1 MDQLAALRALRRVV
15 ELGSFTAAADALGIS
30 HTIVSRQVRQL
41 EEHLGAQLL
50 NRTTRR
56 FALTDAGRDY
66 YEASRQILDALD
78 DADRNVGR
86 HQARPSG
93 TLRINAP
100 MAFGT
105 LELSLWLPSF
115 MAAYPELQVD
125 LVCNDRMVDLIEEG
139 FDVGLRLVRGLP
151 DSTLVARKLA
161 SSPVLAVASPAYLR
175 RHGMPA
181 SPADLARHNCLVY
194 TQAAKPA
201 EWTFLRS
208 ASPSAGAA
216 AITVAG
222 ARTDAG
228 GDTETCTVSV
238 RGTLQANTSV
248 ALRGAALAGAGIISC
263 ASFIVQDALQ
273 SGALVAVLPGWRQA
287 PRELY
292 ALYPQNRH
300 QSPKVRAFIDFAATH
315 YLASGAG

>member
-30 HTIVSRQVRQL
+30 HTVVSRQVRQL

-66 YEASRQILDALD
+66 YDAARQVLDTLD
-78 DADRNVGR
+78 QAERNVGR
-86 HQARPSG
+86 HQAEPTG

-105 LELSLWLPSF
+105 LEVAQWLPGF
-115 MAAYPELQVD
+115 MARYPGVQVD

-139 FDVGLRLVRGLP
+139 FDVALRLARGLP
-151 DSTLVARKLA
+151 DSTLVARRLA
-161 SSPVLAVASPAYLR
+161 ASQVVLAASPAYLR
-175 RHGMPA
+175 QHGAPA
-181 SPADLARHNCLVY
+181 TPAELAQHNCLVY
-194 TQAAKPA
+194 TAAA
-201 EWTFLRS
+201 RAHEWTLLGPDGS
-208 ASPSAGAA
+208 EH
-216 AITVAG
+216 TVA
-222 ARTDAG
+222 
-228 GDTETCTVSV
+228 V
-238 RGTLQANTSV
+238 RGTLQANTNI
-248 ALRGAALAGAGIISC
+248 ALRAAAVAGAGI
-263 ASFIVQDALQ
+263 ANAAAFILRDELA
-273 SGALVAVLPGWRQA
+273 SGALVEVLPGYTPK

-300 QSPKVRAFIDFAATH
+300 LSPKVRAFVDYAASI
-315 YLASGAG
+315 YINIF

>member
-66 YEASRQILDALD
+66 YESTREVLDLLD

-86 HQARPSG
+86 HQAEPTG
-93 TLRINAP
+93 VLRINAP

-105 LELSLWLPSF
+105 IEVAQWLPGF
-115 MAAYPELQVD
+115 MAKYPGVQVD
-125 LVCNDRMVDLIEEG
+125 LVCNDRMVDLIEDG
-139 FDVGLRLVRGLP
+139 FDVALRLARDLP
-151 DSTLVARKLA
+151 DSTLVARRLA
-161 SSPVLAVASPAYLR
+161 TSKVVLVASPGYLGT
-175 RHGMPA
+175 HGAPVV
-181 SPADLARHNCLVY
+181 PDDLAQHNCLVY
-194 TQAAKPA
+194 TAATRSS
-201 EWTFLRS
+201 EWTLVG
-208 ASPSAGAA
+208 PDGAEHA
-216 AITVAG
+216 VA
-222 ARTDAG
+222 
-228 GDTETCTVSV
+228 V
-238 RGTLQANTSV
+238 RGSLQANTNV
-248 ALRGAALAGAGIISC
+248 ALKAAAAAGLGI
-263 ASFIVQDALQ
+263 ANAAAFIVREELEN
-273 SGALVAVLPGWRQA
+273 GALVEVLHGYMPK

-300 QSPKVRAFIDFAATH
+300 LSPKVRAFVDYAASI
-315 YLASGAG
+315 YINIF

>member
-66 YEASRQILDALD
+66 YESTREVLDLLD
-78 DADRNVGR
+78 DADRHAGR
-86 HQARPSG
+86 HQAEPTG
-93 TLRINAP
+93 VLRINAP

-105 LELSLWLPSF
+105 IEVAQWLPGF
-115 MAAYPELQVD
+115 LALYPKLQVD

-139 FDVGLRLVRGLP
+139 FDVALRLARALP
-151 DSTLVARKLA
+151 DSTLVARRLA
-161 SSPVLAVASPAYLR
+161 ASKVLLVASPDYLR
-175 RHGMPA
+175 AHGTPA
-181 SPADLARHNCLVY
+181 APQDLARHNCLVY
-194 TQAAKPA
+194 TAAA
-201 EWTFLRS
+201 RASEWTL
-208 ASPSAGAA
+208 
-216 AITVAG
+216 V
-222 ARTDAG
+222 DAG
-228 GDTETCTVSV
+228 GAEHTVAV
-238 RGTLQANTSV
+238 RGTLQANTNV
-248 ALRGAALAGAGIISC
+248 ALRAAAVAGVGI
-263 ASFIVQDALQ
+263 ANAAAFIVRDELAR
-273 SGALVAVLPGWRQA
+273 GALVELLPGYTLK

-300 QSPKVRAFIDFAATH
+300 LSPKVRAFVDYAAGV
-315 YLASGAG
+315 YINIF

>member
-66 YEASRQILDALD
+66 YESTREVLDLLD

-86 HQARPSG
+86 HQAEPTG

-105 LELSLWLPSF
+105 IEVAQWLPGF
-115 MAAYPELQVD
+115 MARYPGVQVD
-125 LVCNDRMVDLIEEG
+125 LVCNDRMVDLIEDG
-139 FDVGLRLVRGLP
+139 FDVALRLARDLP
-151 DSTLVARKLA
+151 DSTLVARRLA
-161 SSPVLAVASPAYLR
+161 TSKVLLVASPEYLR
-175 RHGMPA
+175 THGAP
-181 SPADLARHNCLVY
+181 SVPGDLAQHNCLVY
-194 TQAAKPA
+194 TAATRA
-201 EWTFLRS
+201 NEWVLVGEDGS
-208 ASPSAGAA
+208 DHA
-216 AITVAG
+216 VA
-222 ARTDAG
+222 
-228 GDTETCTVSV
+228 V
-238 RGTLQANTSV
+238 RGSLQANTNV
-248 ALRGAALAGAGIISC
+248 ALKAAAAAGVGI
-263 ASFIVQDALQ
+263 ANAAAFIVREELQ
-273 SGALVAVLPGWRQA
+273 RGALVEVLPGFTPK

-300 QSPKVRAFIDFAATH
+300 LSPKVRAFVDYAAGV
-315 YLASGAG
+315 YINIF

>member
-15 ELGSFTAAADALGIS
+15 ELGSFTAAADAMGIS
-30 HTIVSRQVRQL
+30 HTIVSRQIRQL
-41 EEHLGAQLL
+41 EEHLGVQLL

-86 HQARPSG
+86 HQVRPAG

-105 LELSLWLPSF
+105 LELSQWLPGF
-115 MAAYPELQVD
+115 MAEYPELQVD

-139 FDVGLRLVRGLP
+139 FDIGLRLARSLP
-151 DSTLVARKLA
+151 DSTLVARRLA
-161 SSPVLAVASPAYLR
+161 SSPVVVVASPDYLR
-175 RHGMPA
+175 QHGAP
-181 SPADLARHNCLVY
+181 PTPDDLTQHNCLIY
-194 TQAAKPA
+194 TQAARPA
-201 EWTFLRS
+201 EWTFIG
-208 ASPSAGAA
+208 PDGAE
-216 AITVAG
+216 
-222 ARTDAG
+222 R
-228 GDTETCTVSV
+228 TVSV

-248 ALRGAALAGAGIISC
+248 ALRGAAVAGLGIINA
-263 ASFIVQDALQ
+263 ASFIVQEELNRGD
-273 SGALVAVLPGWRQA
+273 LVPVLPEWQPP
-287 PRELY
+287 PRELF

-300 QSPKVRAFIDFAATH
+300 LSPKVRAFVDFAAAH
-315 YLASGAG
+315 YFAITSASSSPPDTAA

>member
-66 YEASRQILDALD
+66 YESTRAVLDLLD

-86 HQARPSG
+86 HQAEPTG
-93 TLRINAP
+93 ILRINAP

-105 LELSLWLPSF
+105 IEVAQWLPGF
-115 MAAYPELQVD
+115 MAKYPGLQVD
-125 LVCNDRMVDLIEEG
+125 LVCNDRMVDLIEDG
-139 FDVGLRLVRGLP
+139 FDVALRLARDLP
-151 DSTLVARKLA
+151 DSTLVVRRLA
-161 SSPVLAVASPAYLR
+161 TSKVLLVASPAYLR
-175 RHGMPA
+175 THDAPA
-181 SPADLARHNCLVY
+181 TPSDLLQHNCLVY
-194 TQAAKPA
+194 TAAA
-201 EWTFLRS
+201 RANEWTLV
-208 ASPSAGAA
+208 GADGTEQA
-216 AITVAG
+216 VA
-222 ARTDAG
+222 
-228 GDTETCTVSV
+228 V
-238 RGTLQANTSV
+238 RGTLQANTNV
-248 ALRGAALAGAGIISC
+248 ALRAAAVAGVGI
-263 ASFIVQDALQ
+263 ANTAAFIVRDELERG
-273 SGALVAVLPGWRQA
+273 SLVELLPGYTLK

-300 QSPKVRAFIDFAATH
+300 LSPKVRAFVDYAAGV
-315 YLASGAG
+315 YINIF

>member
-66 YEASRQILDALD
+66 YESTREVLDLLD
-78 DADRNVGR
+78 DADRHAGR
-86 HQARPSG
+86 HQAEPTG
-93 TLRINAP
+93 VLRINAP

-105 LELSLWLPSF
+105 IEVAQWLPGF
-115 MAAYPELQVD
+115 LARYPKLQVD

-139 FDVGLRLVRGLP
+139 FDVALRLARALP
-151 DSTLVARKLA
+151 DSTLVARRLA
-161 SSPVLAVASPAYLR
+161 ASKVLLVASPDYLR
-175 RHGMPA
+175 AHGTPA
-181 SPADLARHNCLVY
+181 APQDLARHNCLVY
-194 TQAAKPA
+194 TAAA
-201 EWTFLRS
+201 RASEWTL
-208 ASPSAGAA
+208 
-216 AITVAG
+216 V
-222 ARTDAG
+222 DAG
-228 GDTETCTVSV
+228 GAEHTVAV
-238 RGTLQANTSV
+238 RGTLQANTNV
-248 ALRGAALAGAGIISC
+248 ALRAAAVAGVGI
-263 ASFIVQDALQ
+263 ANAAAFIVRDELAR
-273 SGALVAVLPGWRQA
+273 GALVELLPGYTLK

-300 QSPKVRAFIDFAATH
+300 LSPKVRAFVDYAAGV
-315 YLASGAG
+315 YINIF

>member
-66 YEASRQILDALD
+66 YESTREVLDLLD

-86 HQARPSG
+86 HQVEPTG
-93 TLRINAP
+93 ILRINAP

-105 LELSLWLPSF
+105 IEVAQWLPGF
-115 MAAYPELQVD
+115 LAHYPSLQVD

-139 FDVGLRLVRGLP
+139 FDVALRLARELP
-151 DSTLVARKLA
+151 DSTLVARRLA
-161 SSPVLAVASPAYLR
+161 TSKVLLVASPEYLR
-175 RHGMPA
+175 THGAP
-181 SPADLARHNCLVY
+181 PTPGELAQHNCLVY
-194 TQAAKPA
+194 TAAA
-201 EWTFLRS
+201 RANEWTL
-208 ASPSAGAA
+208 
-216 AITVAG
+216 VAPDG
-222 ARTDAG
+222 NEHSIA
-228 GDTETCTVSV
+228 V
-238 RGTLQANTSV
+238 RGTLQANTNV
-248 ALRGAALAGAGIISC
+248 ALRAAAVAGVGI
-263 ASFIVQDALQ
+263 ANAAAFIVREELAR
-273 SGALVAVLPGWRQA
+273 GALVEVLPGYSPK

-300 QSPKVRAFIDFAATH
+300 LSPKVRAFVDYAAGV
-315 YLASGAG
+315 YINIF